1 MKQRSLEQFIERLD
15 CDVYPITILKFILNK
30 GKILSYF
37 NKAVDPDF
45 KVRMMYKVNYS
56 ECEQCQEKT
65 KELGVL
71 CRQHTSIQRVLTANR
86 VALDLDTNVYFYKN
100 EIFRMVGN
108 KLVIIYCPHPKLI
121 KGAITDLKVRKIN
134 PITVVDPTLK
144 KLPPYKIIRQYM
156 SSELM
161 NEYMR
166 CWFNHDFSIISIP
179 NDRNKSNWCLVSN
192 Y

>member
-1 MKQRSLEQFIERLD
+1 MKQRSLEQFIEKLD
-15 CDVYPITILKFILNK
+15 CDVYPITILKFLLNK

-37 NKAVDPDF
+37 RKALDPNF
-45 KVRMMYKVNYS
+45 RVRMKYIVDHTD
-56 ECEQCQEKT
+56 CEQCSEKT
-65 KELGVL
+65 ETLGVL
-71 CRQHTSIQRVLTANR
+71 CRQHTSIQRVLTGNR
-86 VALDLDTNVYFYKN
+86 VAFDLDTNVYFYKN

-121 KGAITDLKVRKIN
+121 KGPITDLKVRKVN
-134 PITVVDPTLK
+134 PITVEDPSLE
-144 KLPPYKIIRQYM
+144 KLPPYKITRQYM

-166 CWFNHDFSIISIP
+166 CWFNHDFSIITIP
-179 NDRNKSNWCLVSN
+179 NDRNKSNWCLTSN